1 MSTLLYLKRPASK
14 GPPYSTGHSPQ
25 WDVAAWM
32 GGKFGGEWIHAC
44 VWLSPFAVHLKPS
57 QHS

>member
-32 GGKFGGEWIHAC
+32 GGKFGGEW
-44 VWLSPFAVHLKPS
+44 VHVRV
-57 QHS
+57 